1 MKKILTLAA
10 MLIGL
15 SATAQIDSAGI
26 IGLDT
31 TKFNLEEFRDLYFS
45 GSSTRIFSDSTAS
58 NYAIHWTYP
67 ILDPNAATTVT
78 VNAARFYKFACNG
91 TRGYIFHHDIPVYEF
106 DIYGKLEVDII
117 NQE

>member
-15 SATAQIDSAGI
+15 SATAQIDSADI
-26 IGLDT
+26 
-31 TKFNLEEFRDLYFS
+31 
-45 GSSTRIFSDSTAS
+45 DSTTNHLADYWNIFKGSAGYKDTDDEEINFYVKHWFAS
-58 NYAIHWTYP
+58 KEHEES
-67 ILDPNAATTVT
+67 TTVT

-106 DIYGKLEVDII
+106 DIYGKLEVEII